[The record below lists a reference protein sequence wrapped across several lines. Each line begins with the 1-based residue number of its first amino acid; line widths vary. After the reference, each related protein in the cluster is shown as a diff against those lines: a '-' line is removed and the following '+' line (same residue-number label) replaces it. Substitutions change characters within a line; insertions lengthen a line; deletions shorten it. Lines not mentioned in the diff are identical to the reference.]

1 VPVDRNSLPKD
12 PVILQ
17 QMLVDLTIQLD
28 KT

>member
-17 QMLVDLTIQLD
+17 QMPVDLTIQLD